1 MGGKN
6 TDGLSVQEVFPDHNS
21 VDRCGILK
29 REERKTSRLAV
40 CVPNDSA
47 CVDFAKLG
55 KIVPQALWL
64 KKEKHCKKENM
75 EKKSITRHPHKFSEL
90 VKWTM
95 TLQKGGGVR

>member
-6 TDGLSVQEVFPDHNS
+6 TDGLSVQEMFPDHNS

-29 REERKTSRLAV
+29 GEERKTSRLAI

-64 KKEKHCKKENM
+64 KK
-75 EKKSITRHPHKFSEL
+75 KSIAKKKTWKKKKHHTPPA
-90 VKWTM
+90 
-95 TLQKGGGVR
+95 QIQ